1 MNDFIRIFLPVYLAV
16 FFFAIFLLRTFIVWR
31 RTGVNAYV
39 LLKKEGA
46 EGILSRYFKLIPLA
60 SILVV
65 IIVSGFPEIYSY
77 LSPIQWL
84 EKQPVVTQTGI
95 FLLMISL
102 IWIWLSQTQ
111 MGNAWRIGID
121 NENKTHLVANGLFLI
136 SRNPIFLGM
145 KVNVIGF
152 FLVIPNAATL
162 AIMLLTCVVVELQVA
177 LEEKHLLELHGED
190 YVNYCKKVRR
200 WL

>member
-1 MNDFIRIFLPVYLAV
+1 MNEFIRIFLPTYLAV
-16 FFFAIFLLRTFIVWR
+16 FFFAIFLLRTFIVWKK
-31 RTGVNAYV
+31 TGVNAYV
-39 LLKKEGA
+39 VLKKEGA
-46 EGILSRYFKLIPLA
+46 EGIISRYFKIIPLA
-60 SILVV
+60 SIFVVV
-65 IIVSGFPEIYSY
+65 IASGFPDIYPY

-84 EKQPVVTQTGI
+84 DNLLFVKLTGI

-121 NENKTHLVANGLFLI
+121 NENKTHLVADGLFRI

-152 FLVIPNAATL
+152 LLVIPNAATL
-162 AIMLLTCVVVELQVA
+162 AIMLLTYIVVELQVA
-177 LEEKHLLELHGED
+177 LEEQHLLESHGDD

>member
-1 MNDFIRIFLPVYLAV
+1 MNDFIRIFLPVYLTV
-16 FFFAIFLLRTFIVWR
+16 FFFTIFLFRTFVVWKK
-31 RTGVNAYV
+31 TGVNAYV
-39 LLKKEGA
+39 SLKKEGA

-65 IIVSGFPEIYSY
+65 VIASGFPNIYLY
-77 LSPIQWL
+77 LAPIHWL
-84 EKQPVVTQTGI
+84 ENLTIVRLSGI
-95 FLLMISL
+95 ILLMLSL

-121 NENKTHLVANGLFLI
+121 NENKTHLVANGFFLI

-145 KVNVIGF
+145 KINVIGF

-177 LEEKHLLELHGED
+177 LEEKHLLELHGDD